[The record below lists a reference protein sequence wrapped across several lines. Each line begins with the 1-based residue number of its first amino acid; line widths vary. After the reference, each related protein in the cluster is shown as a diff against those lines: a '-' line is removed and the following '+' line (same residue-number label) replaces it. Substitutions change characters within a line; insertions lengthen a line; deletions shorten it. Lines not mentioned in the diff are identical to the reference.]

1 MKTETLY
8 DSFAQYYDAVV
19 GPRGDVAEYLHRLIR
34 RYHPKAKTVL
44 ELGCGS
50 GSMLTLLAKHYTTVG
65 IDSSKAML
73 QLAKRKAP
81 KATLIH
87 GDITDFSLGRRFDVV
102 LCPFDTINHV
112 TSFQA
117 WKKIFSLTH
126 RHLAPGG
133 VFIFDVNTEHKME
146 GYRNDP
152 VNADVVENQVS
163 IVQVSRSKRFHY
175 TVHLKLF
182 KRLAGKTF
190 TLHEMNL
197 PELVVPTQR
206 ITGALAQFFKTITL
220 VDPDR
225 ARPNTFTEE
234 LYFVCRNPR

>member
-8 DSFAQYYDAVV
+8 DSFAQHYDSVV
-19 GPRGDVAEYLHRLIR
+19 GSRSDVAKYLHRLIE
-34 RYHPKAKTVL
+34 RYHPKARTVL

-50 GSMLTLLAKHYTTVG
+50 GSMLSLLAKHYQAVG
-65 IDSSKAML
+65 IDSSTAML
-73 QLAKRKAP
+73 RLAKRKAP
-81 KATLIH
+81 KALLIH
-87 GDITDFSLGRRFDVV
+87 GDITDFKLKQRFDVI

-112 TSFQA
+112 NSFKA
-117 WKKIFSLTH
+117 WRNVFALTH
-126 RHLAPGG
+126 QHLAPRG

-152 VNADVVENQVS
+152 VNADVLRDEVS
-163 IVQVSRSKRFHY
+163 IVQVSRSRRFHY

-182 KRLAGKTF
+182 KRRAGQTF

-197 PELVVPTQR
+197 PELVVPTDQ
-206 ITGALAQFFKTITL
+206 ITTALARHFQTITL

-225 ARPNTFTEE
+225 ARPNTHTEE